1 MHRQT
6 WDVSVSFDPRPG
18 GFGRVYDACR
28 FGSMLDSP
36 KRSLWQSL
44 VAVLAG
50 NAIYF
55 SVERFLP
62 VRAQHQIYQID
73 WGLAVDFWM
82 CLVCY
87 GLVRL
92 RR

>member
-1 MHRQT
+1 MQARPTRQPPPAKCYSEAGELHHRHAAGE
-6 WDVSVSFDPRPG
+6 PG
-18 GFGRVYDACR
+18 FMKRR
-28 FGSMLDSP
+28 F
-36 KRSLWQSL
+36 WQSL

-55 SVERFLP
+55 GVERYLP
-62 VRAQHQIYQID
+62 PRAQHDIYQID
-73 WGLAVDFWM
+73 WGLAVDFWI

-92 RR
+92 IR

>member
-1 MHRQT
+1 MQVH
-6 WDVSVSFDPRPG
+6 
-18 GFGRVYDACR
+18 
-28 FGSMLDSP
+28 GSMLDFP
-36 KRSLWQSL
+36 KRSFWQSL

-62 VRAQHQIYQID
+62 MRAQHQIYQID

-87 GLVRL
+87 GLVCG
-92 RR
+92 